1 MEAAT
6 IKQYDVEVT
15 SRSTGY
21 NLPQKAGI
29 ALWLPMLVMALMAF
43 PAAVILG
50 ILRAD
55 EISTGGSADTIET
68 LRQVQSG
75 VMMVA
80 FASVFA
86 AVSFVIARI
95 LGQFRKGG
103 GDLQEAS
110 GRRVVTL
117 KMPVT
122 AKVFLATMMMAMM
135 TLLGAAVLHFV
146 FAADVSGAA
155 ASLELS
161 GERFTVLEGVQRLG
175 IAMYLTAIT
184 LGLATI
190 AQVLGFQA
198 SRVRELTAEEVRPQ
212 AV

>member
-6 IKQYDVEVT
+6 IKQFDVELT
-15 SRSTGY
+15 SRSPGY
-21 NLPQKAGI
+21 NLPQRAGI
-29 ALWLPMLVMALMAF
+29 KLWLPMLVMALMAF

-50 ILRAD
+50 IVRAD
-55 EISTGGSADTIET
+55 QISTGGSGETIET
-68 LRQVQSG
+68 LRQVQVG
-75 VMMVA
+75 AMMIG

-86 AVSFVIARI
+86 AVSFAIARI

-146 FAADVSGAA
+146 FAADVSSTT

-161 GERFTVLEGVQRLG
+161 AERFTVLEGVQRVG
-175 IAMYLTAIT
+175 IAMYLVAIT
-184 LGLATI
+184 FGLATI
-190 AQVLGFQA
+190 AQVLRFQS
-198 SRVRELTAEEVRPQ
+198 SRVRELATEEPRR
-212 AV
+212 

>member
-6 IKQYDVEVT
+6 IKRFDVEVT
-15 SRSTGY
+15 NRSPGY
-21 NLPQKAGI
+21 NLPQRVGI
-29 ALWLPMLVMALMAF
+29 KLWLPMLVMALMAF

-50 ILRAD
+50 IIRAD
-55 EISTGGSADTIET
+55 EISTGGSAETIET
-68 LRQVQSG
+68 LRQVQVG
-75 VMMVA
+75 AMMIG
-80 FASVFA
+80 FASVFG
-86 AVSFVIARI
+86 AVSFAIARI

-146 FAADVSGAA
+146 FAADVSSTT

-161 GERFTVLEGVQRLG
+161 AERFTVLEGVQRVG
-175 IAMYLTAIT
+175 IAMYLVAIT

-190 AQVLGFQA
+190 AQVLRFQS
-198 SRVRELTAEEVRPQ
+198 SRVRELATEEARH
-212 AV
+212 

>member
-6 IKQYDVEVT
+6 IKQFDVEVT
-15 SRSTGY
+15 PRSPGY
-21 NLPQKAGI
+21 NLPQRAGI
-29 ALWLPMLVMALMAF
+29 KLWLPMLVMALMAF

-50 ILRAD
+50 IIRAD
-55 EISTGGSADTIET
+55 EISTGGSAETIET
-68 LRQVQSG
+68 LRQVQVG
-75 VMMVA
+75 AMMIG

-86 AVSFVIARI
+86 AVSFAIARI

-146 FAADVSGAA
+146 FAADVSSTT

-161 GERFTVLEGVQRLG
+161 AERFTVLEGVQRVG
-175 IAMYLTAIT
+175 IAMYLVAIT
-184 LGLATI
+184 FGLATI
-190 AQVLGFQA
+190 AQVLRFQS
-198 SRVRELTAEEVRPQ
+198 SRVRELATEEPRH
-212 AV
+212 

>member
-6 IKQYDVEVT
+6 IKQFDVELT
-15 SRSTGY
+15 SRSPGY
-21 NLPQKAGI
+21 NLPQRAGI
-29 ALWLPMLVMALMAF
+29 KLWLPMLVMALMAF

-50 ILRAD
+50 IVRAD
-55 EISTGGSADTIET
+55 QISTGGSGETIET
-68 LRQVQSG
+68 LRQVQVG
-75 VMMVA
+75 AMMIG

-86 AVSFVIARI
+86 AVSFAIARI

-146 FAADVSGAA
+146 FAADVSSTT

-161 GERFTVLEGVQRLG
+161 AERFTVLEGVQRVG
-175 IAMYLTAIT
+175 IAMYLVAIT
-184 LGLATI
+184 FGLATI
-190 AQVLGFQA
+190 AQVLRFQS
-198 SRVRELTAEEVRPQ
+198 SRVRELATEEPRH
-212 AV
+212 

>member
-6 IKQYDVEVT
+6 IKQFDVELT
-15 SRSTGY
+15 SRSPGY
-21 NLPQKAGI
+21 NLPQRAGI
-29 ALWLPMLVMALMAF
+29 KLWLPMLVMALMAF

-50 ILRAD
+50 IVRAD
-55 EISTGGSADTIET
+55 QISTGGSAETIET
-68 LRQVQSG
+68 LRQVQVG
-75 VMMVA
+75 AMMIG

-86 AVSFVIARI
+86 AVSFAIARI

-146 FAADVSGAA
+146 FAADVSSTT

-161 GERFTVLEGVQRLG
+161 AERFTVLEGVQRVG
-175 IAMYLTAIT
+175 IAMYLVAIT
-184 LGLATI
+184 FGLATI
-190 AQVLGFQA
+190 AQVLRFQS
-198 SRVRELTAEEVRPQ
+198 SRVRELATEEPRR
-212 AV
+212 

>member
-6 IKQYDVEVT
+6 IKQFDVEVT
-15 SRSTGY
+15 PRSPGY
-21 NLPQKAGI
+21 NLPQRAGI
-29 ALWLPMLVMALMAF
+29 KLWLPMLVMALMAF

-50 ILRAD
+50 IVRAD
-55 EISTGGSADTIET
+55 QISTGGSAETIET
-68 LRQVQSG
+68 LRQVQVG
-75 VMMVA
+75 AMMIG

-86 AVSFVIARI
+86 AVSFAIARI

-146 FAADVSGAA
+146 FAADVSSTT

-161 GERFTVLEGVQRLG
+161 AERFTVLEGVQRVG
-175 IAMYLTAIT
+175 IAMYLVAIT
-184 LGLATI
+184 FGLATI
-190 AQVLGFQA
+190 AQVLRFQS
-198 SRVRELTAEEVRPQ
+198 SRVRELATEEPRH
-212 AV
+212 